1 MREIEFILGFPG
13 IAKNYVQLLS
23 SILQAEAPGVG
34 CMLETDMRQGDIKL
48 WNNGEVEESP
58 EKLGIPMP
66 VAFGPVLAFMET
78 SYDRARKEY
87 FDMLDDHVGELLS
100 GSREF
105 MSILR

>member
-1 MREIEFILGFPG
+1 
-13 IAKNYVQLLS
+13 
-23 SILQAEAPGVG
+23 
-34 CMLETDMRQGDIKL
+34 
-48 WNNGEVEESP
+48 
-58 EKLGIPMP
+58 MP
-66 VAFGPVLAFMET
+66 LAFGPVLAFMET